1 MNPLLDETFCS
12 QINELPSSDK
22 VEIIICIGPNH
33 ENILACLTSIEKYTN
48 QDAYDLH
55 LVVHKNDVTNLPN
68 HKLISKAHLVTHDMD
83 LFNYSRANNL
93 VLKESTGD
101 VVLLNDDTE
110 VSENWLSKLQQDSG
124 GVALTGAHTG
134 YMRAGNPQ
142 MWGQDPARLTN
153 YPINMFCAYIP
164 SRLRSVV
171 GLLDEE
177 FCYYG
182 GEDVDYSCR
191 SLLNGFPLMISS
203 AFVQHKDNQS
213 FKSSKD
219 VLIKESD
226 CLLVEMYGIEAPFDL
241 SMIKPKVSVIL
252 ATRNRPELLKA
263 AMDSVLQIDFD
274 NFEFIIVDDY
284 SNTETNEVIY
294 KYQQKDDRILAIR
307 LPKNVGSSKAR
318 SVGLNASHGQFVL
331 FTDDDDTVYPN
342 RISKPLEYIIQH
354 PSLDVVYCNYNLV
367 SHDDSITP
375 IVAEKFDLQ
384 SYLEMNFYIGFGMLL
399 GRRKAFMDVPFMSI
413 YDKAVDY
420 DWVFRLLRKG
430 YKIDLCPEIVMNYN
444 RTGAPKFHLSG
455 NQSSIDI
462 HETIHDRE
470 ILLKK
475 MERRD

>member
-1 MNPLLDETFCS
+1 MLNTLKKSRDIFPPPFSKRRDVYEIVRRGWLRLRRQGLLGTYRHIYWQVSKPRRVKIPPSTDEKSWSKMNPLLDETFCS

-93 VLKESTGD
+93 VLKEATGD

-153 YPINMFCAYIP
+153 YPIKLFCAYIP
-164 SRLRSVV
+164 SRLRSVG

-226 CLLVEMYGIEAPFDL
+226 RLLVEMYGIEAPFDL
-241 SMIKPKVSVIL
+241 SRIIPKVSVIL

-263 AMDSVLQIDFD
+263 AMDSKLQIDFD

-284 SNTETNEVIY
+284 S
-294 KYQQKDDRILAIR
+294 K
-307 LPKNVGSSKAR
+307 
-318 SVGLNASHGQFVL
+318 
-331 FTDDDDTVYPN
+331 
-342 RISKPLEYIIQH
+342 
-354 PSLDVVYCNYNLV
+354 
-367 SHDDSITP
+367 SI
-375 IVAEKFDLQ
+375 
-384 SYLEMNFYIGFGMLL
+384 
-399 GRRKAFMDVPFMSI
+399 
-413 YDKAVDY
+413 
-420 DWVFRLLRKG
+420 
-430 YKIDLCPEIVMNYN
+430 
-444 RTGAPKFHLSG
+444 
-455 NQSSIDI
+455 
-462 HETIHDRE
+462 
-470 ILLKK
+470 
-475 MERRD
+475 